1 MSVRRITNGGRKVI
15 GKFPSLKMGRAV
27 WWESQLE
34 RDYIYYLEVDRDIV
48 SYKEQPLKIRYLLD
62 RKIHHY
68 TPDFL
73 VWRTDKQQ
81 IVEVKDEES
90 AGKEEYR
97 HLFHIVA
104 PLFMEEGYEFV
115 VVTEKTIRLR
125 PLLDN
130 LKLLHKYSRT
140 IISHKH
146 QIDAYAF
153 FSSDEDG
160 TLGKLAS
167 FLRAKGSGAE
177 IAYALIYWGVIAV
190 DLANP
195 INSQSQVSLADASML
210 TKEKCA

>member
-1 MSVRRITNGGRKVI
+1 MPVRRITNGGRKVI

-34 RDYIYYLEVDRDIV
+34 RDYIYYLETDRDV
-48 SYKEQPLKIRYLLD
+48 LSYKEQPLKVRYVLD
-62 RKIHHY
+62 GKIHHY

-73 VWRTDKQQ
+73 VRRTNKQQ

-115 VVTEKTIRLR
+115 VVTDRTIRVS

-130 LKLLHKYSRT
+130 LKLLHKYSRMM
-140 IISHKH
+140 ISHKH
-146 QIDAYAF
+146 QVDTYAF
-153 FSSDEDG
+153 FAEREDS
-160 TLGKLAS
+160 TLGKLLS
-167 FLRAKGSGAE
+167 FIKDRGSGAG
-177 IAYALIYWGVIAV
+177 IAYALIYWGVISV
-190 DLANP
+190 DLSSP
-195 INSQSQVSLADASML
+195 INPQSRVSLADASLL